1 MECCIKKAMNHLLE
15 NIEIFWTEITGEIC
29 GIDHFVLH
37 VNENSK
43 CELYA
48 KNNGLKTC

>member
-1 MECCIKKAMNHLLE
+1 MNNQE
-15 NIEIFWTEITGEIC
+15 TRVYPTFKIRQSF
-29 GIDHFVLH
+29 DHFVLH